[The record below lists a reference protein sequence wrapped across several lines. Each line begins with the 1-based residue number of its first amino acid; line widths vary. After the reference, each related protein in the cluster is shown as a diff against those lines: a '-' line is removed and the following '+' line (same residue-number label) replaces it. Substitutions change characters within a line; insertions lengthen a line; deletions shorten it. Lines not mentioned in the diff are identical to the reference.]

1 MNDDRIAPPDHSRP
15 PPPRDDPDRLSLEDL
30 SYHNHLHHN
39 VHHHNIH
46 PNHNPTNNPQM
57 RVTADNLSEHHHHHH
72 HMADSSRLVRL
83 SPDRTS
89 IFEDRLSPER
99 ELPPRLS
106 SSRHVSP
113 AHDSPQRSPSHTP
126 APTALSST
134 PPPTIPPSSFAS
146 ASTRA
151 TSTAGT
157 SEASFEVLSG
167 YDPISPAERH
177 RQWQREQ
184 RREMYSNAAA
194 AAAAATAVPPFRP
207 NADLPF
213 PITPQLLRYYPYPGQ
228 QQQHPPKE
236 EFADRRYSEPR
247 YQEPPMS
254 PQPMRGGQGMMY
266 DGRFSHGQQQQ
277 QQRNSSAPSGLGAP
291 HYRSSSSEVSV
302 GGSSCSG
309 IPSFAR
315 EFEGRGW
322 RFGKIFFF
330 FFYSLLSFYLKLLSQ
345 SWQKKKKMHTSLGIR
360 EINPNP
366 RVQIQS

>member
-1 MNDDRIAPPDHSRP
+1 MNGDADDRISPPDHSRP
-15 PPPRDDPDRLSLEDL
+15 LREDPDRVSLEDHHL
-30 SYHNHLHHN
+30 AYHN
-39 VHHHNIH
+39 
-46 PNHNPTNNPQM
+46 
-57 RVTADNLSEHHHHHH
+57 HHHHHVH
-72 HMADSSRLVRL
+72 PSHHHVHSNNNSYNSNNNSSSTNLPQMRITSENIADHMADSSRLSRL
-83 SPDRTS
+83 SPERTS
-89 IFEDRLSPER
+89 IFEDRLSPEH
-99 ELPPRLS
+99 ELAPRLSS

-113 AHDSPQRSPSHTP
+113 ARGSPSPEPRSPSHTP

-134 PPPTIPPSSFAS
+134 PPPTVPPSSFAS
-146 ASTRA
+146 VSTRA

-177 RQWQREQ
+177 RQWHREI
-184 RREMYSNAAA
+184 YSNNAAA
-194 AAAAATAVPPFRP
+194 AAAAAAAVPAFRP

-228 QQQHPPKE
+228 HQPPKE
-236 EFADRRYSEPR
+236 EFLDRRYSEPR

-254 PQPMRGGQGMMY
+254 PQPMRGQAMMY
-266 DGRFSHGQQQQ
+266 DGRFSHGPPPPQQQQQ
-277 QQRNSSAPSGLGAP
+277 QQRNGSAVPSGLGAP

-322 RFGKIFFF
+322 RFGKIFLH
-330 FFYSLLSFYLKLLSQ
+330 SLLDLA
-345 SWQKKKKMHTSLGIR
+345 
-360 EINPNP
+360 
-366 RVQIQS
+366 VC